1 MKTQSFINRIAM
13 SRKLAS
19 SRESVSN
26 PAIVAKYDSYDNV
39 TGQIRVISA
48 NGGVYYQQKI
58 TNQKLT
64 PNQVIPASVQNG
76 QLGFADGRNL

>member
-1 MKTQSFINRIAM
+1 MKTKALINRIVL
-13 SRKLAS
+13 SNNLTRN
-19 SRESVSN
+19 REKGQN

-39 TGQIRVISA
+39 TGQIKVISA

-58 TNQKLT
+58 TNQKLFE
-64 PNQVIPASVQNG
+64 NQIIPASVQNG